1 VAPFVE
7 RVQGWNGGSRAA
19 VDGDQLLVD
28 VPPAGLLD
36 LLELREQ
43 HARAVAGVR
52 VIEPGLDAVYERLLE
67 RGH

>member
-1 VAPFVE
+1 VE